1 MSCGCGRGRRHTERP
16 AKLLFLL
23 RWRSLTRRLRAALP
37 SSSLFIIISLTTS
50 RYDERSLR
58 ADQGRQAAPL
68 RGRGFF
74 TERRPGAAAQRNLR
88 EENPRRTSGEPQENP
103 RRTSGEPQENIRRT
117 SGEHQENIRR
127 RTSGEPQENPRRTSG
142 GEPQEN
148 PRRTPGE
155 RQENPRGTSGE
166 PQENLSRTSARRTS
180 GEPQEN
186 PRRTSGEPQENLR
199 RTSAEPPE
207 GEPQASSGGEPQASK
222 GGSESP
228 WPWVQ
233 PQTTEHT
240 MSPGLLSISRGNGTS
255 CQAVVSV

>member
-1 MSCGCGRGRRHTERP
+1 MSCGCGRGRRHTECP

-68 RGRGFF
+68 RGRGFI

-103 RRTSGEPQENIRRT
+103 RRTSGEPQENLRRT
-117 SGEHQENIRR
+117 SGEHQEENLR
-127 RTSGEPQENPRRTSG
+127 RTPGEPQENLRRRTSG

-148 PRRTPGE
+148 PRRT
-155 RQENPRGTSGE
+155 SGE
-166 PQENLSRTSARRTS
+166 SQQNLRKK
-180 GEPQEN
+180 N
-186 PRRTSGEPQENLR
+186 LRRTSGEPQENLR
-199 RTSAEPPE
+199 GTP
-207 GEPQASSGGEPQASK
+207 GEPQENLSRTSGRRTS
-222 GGSESP
+222 
-228 WPWVQ
+228 
-233 PQTTEHT
+233 
-240 MSPGLLSISRGNGTS
+240 GLQWRRTS
-255 CQAVVSV
+255 GFEGRV